1 MVSVLISIS
10 PVITTCRNS
19 SKKDKLSW
27 LMSTTVSRCDRSRLS
42 ACLFSVRSLELKSTH
57 APARGRR
64 QMSSSRP
71 IISDVAFKSRR
82 GDTCGPLDGVRR
94 VRVSCTCALG
104 DQSFAATR
112 CLARAGTRRTMAEAL
127 FYGFGI
133 NERASSPR
141 RPRHSAKPH
150 HRHQTPS
157 AAAAAAAAVGAAG
170 SFTHGKRVNKASAHA
185 IHRGRTQPASDATHG
200 RRPTCVC
207 RTHTHTHTHTHT

>member
-1 MVSVLISIS
+1 MR
-10 PVITTCRNS
+10 T
-19 SKKDKLSW
+19 
-27 LMSTTVSRCDRSRLS
+27 
-42 ACLFSVRSLELKSTH
+42 
-57 APARGRR
+57 ARRR
-64 QMSSSRP
+64 
-71 IISDVAFKSRR
+71 
-82 GDTCGPLDGVRR
+82 VRR

-112 CLARAGTRRTMAEAL
+112 RLARAGTRRTMAEAL

-150 HRHQTPS
+150 HRHQTRS
-157 AAAAAAAAVGAAG
+157 AAAAAVGAAG
-170 SFTHGKRVNKASAHA
+170 SFTHGNRVNKASAHA

-207 RTHTHTHTHTHT
+207 RTHTHTHTHTRNRHTELNSFIRRLVFSYLASNVAVADALSSATHVLSRYTKGRATIITSRIRRRLAF